1 MFLETYIVYIINF
14 LGFEPSFSP
23 FRGLFEQND
32 LQVPITPSTLSFV
45 PPGAAEDDA
54 TKSSPFRCYY
64 SAMAS
69 EYTYNP
75 SANDRGV
82 WLKHRT
88 DPSKDFTINTD
99 YEVRAPVGIARNYF
113 LTVGEDT
120 NHAVNWDGV
129 DFPYAKVFNKSFP
142 GPWIQ
147 ACWGDVLNITVK
159 NTLPHNG
166 TAIHMHGIRQ
176 FGSALMDGVP
186 GITQCPIA
194 PGDTFS
200 YVFNTTQYGST
211 WYHSHYSLQYSDGL
225 LGPLTIHGPT
235 SANFDSALDP
245 ILISD
250 HNHRSA
256 FMDYYQEQFANPVAN
271 PPRLPPK
278 QTSILINGH
287 GSYAGSF
294 PLNRYHKKV
303 KPNRRYIL
311 RLINASTDST
321 FIFSIDGHNLTVVGN
336 DLVPVEPYTTN
347 HIYIGIG
354 QRYHVV
360 LETLSQEAIGQGKK
374 GYWIRTEPAD
384 GCHNFETFPDDR
396 QGILWYGSGSA
407 SGHEEGLSFK
417 PPLPTTTAWSYNSTC
432 SDMLELVPVVPWTVA
447 PPDTSFT
454 EVQYHPNQNDPLL
467 EASITIDTFFLPAE
481 GEDAAATV
489 NVWQFLN
496 DTVFVNYTEPT
507 VNNLDPPYNP
517 NAVIYL
523 AQEPPAGSPPQTST
537 WNYMVL
543 IGGNLENPT
552 PVSGGRLVPAAHPI
566 HLHGHDF
573 AVLQFSEQPYNGVES
588 LNLELDNPRR
598 RDAVLLPSNG
608 FIVIAFKTDN
618 PGVWTLHCHIA
629 WHASA
634 GLALQDLELKDVL
647 EAQIEQTPPTF
658 ARQQLDRTCANW
670 DRWFADPANHWNP
683 NGRFQDDSGI

>member
-1 MFLETYIVYIINF
+1 MFLQTYIVNIITF
-14 LGFEPSFSP
+14 FGFQPSFP
-23 FRGLFEQND
+23 LFRGPYEPESPQF
-32 LQVPITPSTLSFV
+32 PIGPGALSFV
-45 PPGAAEDDA
+45 PPGAAENETA
-54 TKSSPFRCYY
+54 HGPFKCHYP
-64 SAMAS
+64 AMAA
-69 EYTYNP
+69 EYTYDP
-75 SANDRGV
+75 SPNNRGV

-88 DPSKDFTINTD
+88 DASKDFTIHTD
-99 YEVRAPVGIARNYF
+99 YEVRAPIGIERKYF

-120 NHAVNWDGV
+120 KRPVNWDGIN
-129 DFPYAKVFNKSFP
+129 FPYAKLFDKSFP

-147 ACWGDVLNITVK
+147 ACWGDIVNITVK
-159 NTLPHNG
+159 NNLSKNG

-176 FGSALMDGVP
+176 FGSTLMDGVP

-225 LGPLTIHGPT
+225 LGPMTIHGPT

-256 FMDYYQEQFANPVAN
+256 FMDYYQEQFANPAAD
-271 PPRLPPK
+271 PPRVPPK
-278 QTSILINGH
+278 QTSILINGQ

-294 PLNRYHKKV
+294 PKNRYHKKV
-303 KPNRRYIL
+303 KPGKRYIL

-321 FIFSIDGHNLTVVGN
+321 FIFSIDGHNLTVIGN

-360 LETLSQEAIGQGKK
+360 LETLSKK
-374 GYWIRTEPAD
+374 HISRSKEGYWIRTEPAE

-396 QGILWYGSGSA
+396 QGILWYGGDDDDR
-407 SGHEEGLSFK
+407 
-417 PPLPTTTAWSYNSTC
+417 PPVPTTTAWSYNSTC
-432 SDMLELVPVVPWTVA
+432 SDMLDLVPVVPWTIE
-447 PPDTSFT
+447 PPATSLT
-454 EVQYHPNQNDPLL
+454 AVKYHSNHALL
-467 EASITIDTFFLPAE
+467 EASVTIDTWFLPAE
-481 GEDAAATV
+481 GNDAAATV

-507 VNNLDPPYNP
+507 VNHLDPPYDP

-523 AQEPPAGSPPQTST
+523 AEEPPLGSPPQTST
-537 WNYMVL
+537 WNYMIL
-543 IGGNLENPT
+543 IGGNLDNPS
-552 PVSGGRLVPAAHPI
+552 PVSGGRLVPVAHPI

-573 AVLQFSEQPYNGVES
+573 AILQYSEFPYDGPES
-588 LNLELDNPRR
+588 LDLSLDNPRR

-629 WHASA
+629 WHASG
-634 GLALQDLELKDVL
+634 GLALQDLELKEMVA
-647 EAQIEQTPPTF
+647 AQIAQVPTTF
-658 ARQQLDRTCANW
+658 AKRQLDRTCANW
-670 DRWFADPANHWNP
+670 ERWYADSRNHWNP